1 MRVTSRIPVV
11 ALLPLVAV
19 LAAKSSMA
27 QSGIERSGYTG
38 YFAAGV
44 SLISNPEMNDGL
56 AANNYPTFSSRPH
69 ALNIGAYRLLRSGV
83 MLGGEWHALQLGDG
97 SETHNGEEMGL
108 GAGYATVGIAYAFER
123 SPRVRLYPRLG
134 LGIGGMGLWVGRE
147 GDHGRDSI
155 RFEDWLAEPSSDP
168 SYSTLSQGS
177 MVVDVGAGAEFGLRH
192 SGTGP
197 LLGLRLGY
205 IATPFDQGW
214 TSSGRRVSGAP
225 TATVAGPYVRVLFG
239 WRRER

>member
-1 MRVTSRIPVV
+1 MSFTSRIPGG
-11 ALLPLVAV
+11 ALLTLVAV
-19 LAAKSSMA
+19 LVAEPLPA
-27 QSGIERSGYTG
+27 QSRAARSGFTG

-44 SLISNPEMNDGL
+44 SAISNPELNDGL
-56 AANNYPTFSSRPH
+56 AANGYPTFSSRPH
-69 ALNIGAYRLLRSGV
+69 GGSLGAYRLLRSGV
-83 MLGGEWHALQLGDG
+83 MLGGEWHFLPVGDG
-97 SETHNGEEMGL
+97 THGGREMGL
-108 GAGYATVGIAYAFER
+108 GAGYATLGLAYAFDR

-134 LGIGGMGLWVGRE
+134 LGIGGMGLWIEDE
-147 GDHGRDSI
+147 GDDSRDTV
-155 RFEDWLAEPSSDP
+155 RFEDWLAAPNSDP
-168 SYSTLSQGS
+168 SFSTLSQGS
-177 MVVDVGAGAEFGLRH
+177 MVVDLGAGAEFVLRR